1 MYLNDPIS
9 ILVVVI
15 ILVIIALLII
25 KVIDRI

>member
-1 MYLNDPIS
+1 MVLNDPIS